1 VINRDYVFPPDAAVT
16 LKAAG
21 GLCPSM
27 LCWRRNMK
35 KFLVLSVA
43 ITFLPLMLFAGSK
56 KTAQNG
62 ITVAGTTQGN
72 VGCMIL
78 EKHMPVK
85 HKLLFA
91 GVIYARTEYR
101 VLKTFNY
108 KPARQKYTGQ
118 GEIKEL
124 NQAAVRDKVKLVVL
138 PSDYT
143 QDQMDQARKM
153 CGK

>member
-1 VINRDYVFPPDAAVT
+1 
-16 LKAAG
+16 
-21 GLCPSM
+21 
-27 LCWRRNMK
+27 MK
-35 KFLVLSVA
+35 KFLTLSLA
-43 ITFLPLMLFAGSK
+43 ITVFPLALLAAK

-85 HKLLFA
+85 RKLLFA

-101 VLKTFNY
+101 VLKSINY
-108 KPARQKYTGQ
+108 KPAKQKYTGQ

-124 NQAAVRDKVKLVVL
+124 NQEAVKNKIKLVVV

-143 QDQMDQARKM
+143 QEQMDQAKKM